1 MPIPRFIAKINK
13 RVFNPRQVELNRYPV
28 LVHVGRRTGHTYRT
42 PMDAYPTREGY
53 VCVVRYGARSDW
65 VQNALARGTA
75 KLLVDGV
82 EIDLT
87 SPRMIGQEE
96 ARASLV
102 EGLQVPRTFSTT
114 DHYLHLE
121 RAGQD

>member
-1 MPIPRFIAKINK
+1 
-13 RVFNPRQVELNRYPV
+13 
-28 LVHVGRRTGHTYRT
+28 
-42 PMDAYPTREGY
+42 
-53 VCVVRYGARSDW
+53 
-65 VQNALARGTA
+65 
-75 KLLVDGV
+75 V

-114 DHYLHLE
+114 DDYLHLE
-121 RAGQD
+121 RASQD